1 MKNLKFKEKISH
13 GTKFFPFAY
22 YYVTHI
28 HTRYNMVI
36 HWHEECE
43 LIKIIKGNFELKIN
57 TNIYSLKEG
66 DVVFINSGEI
76 HSGIPKSCI
85 YECLVFDI
93 SFLKRE
99 RSFTNSFLN
108 SLINFEKE
116 IKVLYTYEDKAI
128 LEIISEIF
136 KIIKEKKSGYD
147 MKLFGLFYYF
157 LGLIEEKDLFNT
169 KINISHNNKK
179 KILQL
184 KKILTLIQKKY
195 MYNLT
200 LEDLSTSV
208 NMNTNYFCKFFKEL
222 TNKTPMEYL
231 NYYRVECAK
240 EKLKESNLSITEIA
254 YDCGFNDIS
263 YFTKVFKKYNSNLTP
278 RTFLKQ
284 CQLENNSKNKIL

>member
-136 KIIKEKKSGYD
+136 KIIKEKKAGYD
-147 MKLFGLFYYF
+147 MKIFALFYYF

>member
-1 MKNLKFKEKISH
+1 MKNLEFKEKISH

-22 YYVTHI
+22 YSVTHI
-28 HTRYNMVI
+28 HPRYNMIV

-43 LIKIIKGNFELKIN
+43 LIRIIKGSFELKIN
-57 TNIYSLKEG
+57 TEIYSLKEG
-66 DVVFINSGEI
+66 DIIFINSGAI
-76 HSGIPKSCI
+76 HSGIPQNCI

-116 IKVLYTYEDKAI
+116 IKILYNHENKEI
-128 LEIISEIF
+128 VEIISRIF
-136 KIIKEKKSGYD
+136 RVIKEKKTGYD
-147 MKLFGLFYYF
+147 MKIFGLFYYF
-157 LGLIEEKDLFNT
+157 LGIIEENDMFTN
-169 KINISHNNKK
+169 KINVEHSNKK
-179 KILQL
+179 KILHL
-184 KKILTLIQKKY
+184 KKVLSIIQKKY

-200 LEDLSTSV
+200 LEDLSSCV

-222 TNKTPMEYL
+222 TNKTPMDYL

-240 EKLKESNLSITEIA
+240 EKLKESDLSVTEIA

-263 YFTKVFKKYNSNLTP
+263 YFTKVFKKYNNNLTP
-278 RTFLKQ
+278 REFLK
-284 CQLENNSKNKIL
+284 LHKEK

>member
-136 KIIKEKKSGYD
+136 KTIKEKKAGYD

>member
-1 MKNLKFKEKISH
+1 MKNLEFKEKITH

-22 YYVTHI
+22 YSVTHI
-28 HTRYNMVI
+28 HPRYNMIV

-43 LIKIIKGNFELKIN
+43 LIRIIKGNFELKIN
-57 TNIYSLKEG
+57 TKIYSLKEG
-66 DVVFINSGEI
+66 DIIFINSGAI
-76 HSGIPKSCI
+76 HSGIPKNCI

-116 IKVLYTYEDKAI
+116 IKILYTNENKEI
-128 LEIISEIF
+128 SEIISKIF
-136 KIIKEKKSGYD
+136 NVIKEKKKGYD

-157 LGLIEEKDLFNT
+157 LGIIEENDMFTN
-169 KINISHNNKK
+169 KINVEHVNKK

-184 KKILTLIQKKY
+184 KKILSVIQKKY

-200 LEDLSTSV
+200 LEDLSSTV
-208 NMNTNYFCKFFKEL
+208 NTNTNYFCKFFKEL
-222 TNKTPMEYL
+222 TNKTPMDYL

-240 EKLKESNLSITEIA
+240 EKLKESDLSITEIA

-263 YFTKVFKKYNSNLTP
+263 YFTKVFKKYNNNLTP
-278 RTFLKQ
+278 RIFLK
-284 CQLENNSKNKIL
+284 LHKKNN